1 MSALINTFH
10 AGFTVDPAALE
21 REVGKTIAR
30 HELYDEL
37 DACNKAETR
46 LFELLIEN
54 DTNANLVLIG
64 RIVWDAFDRVVKR
77 EIDTMNEQIAEQ
89 SARDRAEV

>member
-1 MSALINTFH
+1 MSTLINTFR

-37 DACNKAETR
+37 DACDKAEAR
-46 LFELLIEN
+46 MFELLAEN
-54 DTNANLVLIG
+54 DKDEVLKAIG
-64 RIVWDAFDRVVKR
+64 RIVWDAFARVVKR
-77 EIDTMNEQIAEQ
+77 EIDTMNEQIAAE
-89 SARDRAEV
+89 SVRDRTEV

>member
-1 MSALINTFH
+1 MSTLINTFR

-37 DACNKAETR
+37 DACNKAEAR
-46 LFELLIEN
+46 LFEL
-54 DTNANLVLIG
+54 VLEQDKDEVLKAIG
-64 RIVWDAFDRVVKR
+64 RIVWDAFSRVVKR

-89 SARDRAEV
+89 SARDRVEV

>member
-1 MSALINTFH
+1 MSTLINTFR
-10 AGFTVDPAALE
+10 AGFTVDPEKLE

-37 DACNKAETR
+37 DASDKEEAR
-46 LFELLIEN
+46 MFELLIEN

-64 RIVWDAFDRVVKR
+64 RIVWDAFSRVVKR
-77 EIDTMNEQIAEQ
+77 EIDTMNEQIA
-89 SARDRAEV
+89 ADTVRDRAEV

>member
-1 MSALINTFH
+1 MSTVINTFR

-37 DACNKAETR
+37 DASTKAETR
-46 LFELLIEN
+46 LFDLLIEQ
-54 DTNANLVLIG
+54 DKDDVLKAIG

-77 EIDTMNEQIAEQ
+77 EIETMNKQIAAQ
-89 SARDRAEV
+89 SVRDRAEV

>member
-1 MSALINTFH
+1 MSTLINTFR
-10 AGFTVDPAALE
+10 AGFTVDPEKLE

-37 DACNKAETR
+37 DASNKAEAR
-46 LFELLIEN
+46 MFELLIEN

-64 RIVWDAFDRVVKR
+64 RIVWDAFSRVVKR
-77 EIDTMNEQIAEQ
+77 EIDTMNRQIA
-89 SARDRAEV
+89 ADAVRDRAEV

>member
-1 MSALINTFH
+1 MSTLINTFR

-37 DACNKAETR
+37 DAWEKAETR

-54 DTNANLVLIG
+54 DTNPNLVLIG

-77 EIDTMNEQIAEQ
+77 EIDAMNEQIAEQ
-89 SARDRAEV
+89 SARDREEA